1 MNDELRGR
9 LDLHHIRFDAASVT
23 CREVQKLNPH
33 AQIWNHVADLCL
45 HQDRRPSVPQ
55 GETQLENRSL
65 RKRSLCLDEKA
76 PGADVPGKAQEA
88 SSLILNSGHELLPG
102 MHGSGADSTKDDLEN
117 SLAVFGSY
125 FCELNSGSL
134 ARQLIPD
141 TCGGFDGREVRRRAK
156 SDFDLS
162 IRLELCGH
170 FQKQPAASEG
180 QDVSREDDAIG
191 GAFGGKVNS
200 RPRVSPERGLRRVLW
215 MIWNGAFSAGP
226 NVRSVSE

>member
-65 RKRSLCLDEKA
+65 RKRSLGLDEKA

-134 ARQLIPD
+134 ARQLIPN
-141 TCGGFDGREVRRRAK
+141 TCGGFYGWAVRRGAK
-156 SDFDLS
+156 TDSDLS
-162 IRLELCGH
+162 IWLQLGGY
-170 FQKQPAASEG
+170 FQKQPAASER
-180 QDVSREDDAIG
+180 QNVSREGDVVG
-191 GAFGGKVNS
+191 GAFSGKVNPH
-200 RPRVSPERGLRRVLW
+200 PRVSAKRGVHRLLGKR
-215 MIWNGAFSAGP
+215 WNGVLSA
-226 NVRSVSE
+226 